1 MKFAGIPLL
10 AVVILAAMN
19 LTHMPLAAL
28 GQRVVVVEA
37 FMPMAIQSVMIA
49 NLFHLDGRMA
59 STLWLVNTVL
69 FVLLPL
75 PVLVIWLG

>member
-19 LTHMPLAAL
+19 LTHMPLTAL